1 MRRAGVVLLLLLVAL
16 VGAGCEAPLAPESK
30 KADSTAS
37 PSASAQPEAPAS
49 EATPSPATTTPK
61 PSTKPVPSIK
71 VPKLPKPH
79 DLGLVLGGDISW
91 PQCPKGMGIPEKRS
105 GGLPLPVSEARFV
118 VIGLTNGPGFVANP
132 CVQSQLA
139 WARSHHLLVS
149 AYSVISGPTR
159 FTPDNAERTGPF
171 DGSTR
176 LGGLSNIG
184 YQQARFNVATLK
196 RIGFET
202 PIVWLDVEQVPHFE
216 WSSDTQANAAVV
228 RGAAKGY
235 TDAGY
240 AVGTYS
246 TPYLWESVVG
256 SLALRAAEW
265 RAAGQT
271 SRDEALRRCRGDW
284 VIQGGRAVLGQW
296 VEAGRDMNVTCPGA
310 SAEMLRWFHQ
320 Y

>member
-1 MRRAGVVLLLLLVAL
+1 MRTVTGVLLVLVLL
-16 VGAGCEAPLAPESK
+16 VGAGCEAPLKPESK
-30 KADSTAS
+30 KADSA
-37 PSASAQPEAPAS
+37 
-49 EATPSPATTTPK
+49 ATPSPSPSEAPAPAPTEETKTPTPPATPTP
-61 PSTKPVPSIK
+61 SVK
-71 VPKLPKPH
+71 VPKLPSPK
-79 DLGLVLGGDISW
+79 DLGPVLGGDISW

-105 GGLPLPVSEARFV
+105 GGLPLPISSARFV

-159 FTPDNAERTGPF
+159 FTPDNAERSGPF
-171 DGSTR
+171 DGDTR
-176 LGGLSNIG
+176 LGALSNIG

-196 RIGFET
+196 RIGFVT

-216 WSSDTQANAAVV
+216 WSSDTEANAAVV
-228 RGAAKGY
+228 RGAARGY
-235 TDAGY
+235 EDAGY
-240 AVGTYS
+240 AIGTYS

-256 SLALRAAEW
+256 NLALRAAEW

-284 VIQGGRAVLGQW
+284 VIQGGQAVLGQW

-310 SAEMLRWFHQ
+310 SAQMLRWFHQ